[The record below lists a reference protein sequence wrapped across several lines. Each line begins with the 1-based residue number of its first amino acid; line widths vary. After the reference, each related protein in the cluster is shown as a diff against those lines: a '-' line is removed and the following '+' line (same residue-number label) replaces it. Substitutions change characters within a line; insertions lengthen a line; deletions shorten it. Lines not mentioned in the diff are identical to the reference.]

1 MECHYL
7 YMLFSPVRERC
18 VIARLDIKQK
28 TYSVNGYGFYS
39 FGFIIKKKKTGIVIH
54 LSKKCENTNISEM
67 IPRNHPTVLFI
78 ALRK

>member
-18 VIARLDIKQK
+18 LIARLDIKQK

-39 FGFIIKKKKTGIVIH
+39 FGFIIKKNRYSHPPIKK
-54 LSKKCENTNISEM
+54 M
-67 IPRNHPTVLFI
+67 
-78 ALRK
+78 